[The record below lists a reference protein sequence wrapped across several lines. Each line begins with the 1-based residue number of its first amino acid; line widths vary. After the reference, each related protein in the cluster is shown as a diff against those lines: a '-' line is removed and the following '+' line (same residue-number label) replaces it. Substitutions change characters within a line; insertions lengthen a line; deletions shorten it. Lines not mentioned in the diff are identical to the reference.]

1 MSVYAADAAQLDV
14 DVMMMVCHMVVDVDG
29 RKNNVK
35 IVCYVFHPWNEKRKR
50 KERKRKRAWV
60 GYEKDNEKN

>member
-35 IVCYVFHPWNEKRKR
+35 IVCYVFHP
-50 KERKRKRAWV
+50 
-60 GYEKDNEKN
+60 